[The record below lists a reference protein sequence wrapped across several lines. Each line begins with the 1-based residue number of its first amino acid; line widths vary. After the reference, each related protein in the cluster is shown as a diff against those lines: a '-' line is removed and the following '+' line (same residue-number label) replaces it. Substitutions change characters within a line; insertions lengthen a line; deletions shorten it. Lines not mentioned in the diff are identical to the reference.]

1 MIPQVTTED
10 ELTALK
16 ADLERSAEVLRP
28 AAGALGFDPAELTV
42 VAEGSALVGRVGS
55 TFIKG
60 FAPFDRSYAET
71 ERRVLQYLTGRLSI
85 PTPEFWAATEL
96 EGWQVI
102 AMGAIDGAPLSTVW
116 GRLDRDTQARLCRE
130 LGAVIAELHSLDPSA
145 LADLEPQWQ
154 PWIAEQRAG
163 AVERQ
168 RSLGLEASWLDQ
180 IEPFL
185 ARTDPLRSEEDPR
198 RVLLHTEVMR
208 EHVFVMERA
217 GRWELTGL
225 LDFEPAMVG
234 TPTYEFASVG
244 LFVSAG
250 DSGLFRAFC
259 SGYGFGERSEFP
271 RDFPLRCL
279 RAKLLH
285 RYAHLPW
292 VLRRLEPKS
301 TDLDDLASEWW
312 GTD

>member
-1 MIPQVTTED
+1 MIPQVATED

-16 ADLERSAEVLRP
+16 GDLERSAEVLRP
-28 AAGALGFDPAELTV
+28 AAKALRLDPDELTV
-42 VAEGSALVGRVGS
+42 IAEGSALVGRVGS
-55 TFIKG
+55 TIVKV
-60 FAPFDRSYAET
+60 FAPFDRSYAQT
-71 ERRVLQYLTGRLSI
+71 ERRVLRFLTGRLSI
-85 PTPEFWAATEL
+85 PTPEFRAATEL
-96 EGWQVI
+96 DGWQVI
-102 AMGAIDGAPLSTVW
+102 AMGAIDGAPLATVW
-116 GRLDRDTQARLCRE
+116 DSIDRSARTRLCRE
-130 LGAVIAELHSLDPSA
+130 LGAVISELHSLDPA
-145 LADLEPQWQ
+145 PLADLPPQWE
-154 PWIAEQRAG
+154 PWIAEQRTG

-198 RVLLHTEVMR
+198 RALLHTEVMC
-208 EHVFVMERA
+208 EHVFVAERS

-225 LDFEPAMVG
+225 IDFEPAMVG

-250 DSGLFRAFC
+250 DPGLFRAFC
-259 SGYGFGERSEFP
+259 SGYGFGERFECPS
-271 RDFPLRCL
+271 DFSRRCL

-285 RYAHLPW
+285 RYSHLPW
-292 VLRRLEPKS
+292 VLGRLKPKS
-301 TDLDDLASEWW
+301 TDLEGLAAEWW